1 MAGNILISF
10 NQDGVMKVDY
20 SGDRDSMFGLND
32 VDILRAAM
40 AVEGMLVAQTG
51 LSVEEIREL
60 IDDERVDSKVHTESA
75 VYDSEV
81 AEVIEEEKIG
91 QSRNHCN

>member
-32 VDILRAAM
+32 VDLLRAVM
-40 AVEGMLVAQTG
+40 AVEGMMVTQTG

-60 IDDERVDSKVHTESA
+60 IDDERVESKVSTDTSA
-75 VYDSEV
+75 YD
-81 AEVIEEEKIG
+81 AELAEIVEEEKIG
-91 QSRNHCN
+91 QSRNHCD